1 LHRRDAG
8 KGLVALANGGTR
20 GVQEAGGLMRLWTRG
35 EHGGVAAAPVVP
47 WLARLSIPRLSPKA
61 LRYRDFRLILI
72 GQTISITG
80 NWAQV
85 VAQGLLL
92 LDLTNNSAAMLGL
105 LGFTY
110 LAPGIPLSL
119 LGGVL
124 TDRIDRKRLLVSAF
138 MVEAGT
144 AFALWAFVALG
155 NAEVWHLFVTVLILG
170 SCSALRQPPLQSL
183 VPDLVP
189 GDTVL
194 NANTLR
200 YAALY
205 LGRAIGPLVGGLMI
219 ATIGFSGAFFVN
231 ALSFVAPLIAVWVAR
246 IPAKPAGSGKTLL
259 AQLAEGSRYV
269 LRERVI
275 LGLLALVL
283 IPSLLALPFLYIL
296 PVYGREAF
304 DLGSA
309 ATGLL
314 MGAFGA
320 GALVGLVFMLAKGDI
335 ERRGRWL
342 IATAFAQVAGLSLV
356 AFAPHVSVA
365 IVITGVLGAI
375 GIVYQNI
382 LTTLFLV
389 LPPAELRGRTLGFM
403 NFAGNFQPFGNLAI
417 GVLAAAIGVRLS
429 IEVFAVLLLATFL
442 LTIINVKAIRDV

>member
-1 LHRRDAG
+1 
-8 KGLVALANGGTR
+8 
-20 GVQEAGGLMRLWTRG
+20 
-35 EHGGVAAAPVVP
+35 VAAPALP
-47 WLARLSIPRLSPKA
+47 WLGRLSIPRLSPKA

-72 GQTISITG
+72 GQTVSITG

-92 LDLTNNSAAMLGL
+92 LNLTNNSAFMLGL
-105 LGFTY
+105 LGFTF

-144 AFALWAFVALG
+144 AFGLWAFVALG
-155 NAEVWHLFVTVLILG
+155 NVEVWHLFVAVLILG

-200 YAALY
+200 YASLY
-205 LGRAIGPLVGGLMI
+205 LGRAIGPMIGGLMI

-231 ALSFVAPLIAVWVAR
+231 ALSFLAPLVAVWLAR
-246 IPAKPAGSGKTLL
+246 IPSRPAGSGTTLL

-296 PVYGREAF
+296 PVYARDAF
-304 DLGSA
+304 DLGA
-309 ATGLL
+309 GVTGVL

-335 ERRGRWL
+335 AHRGRVL
-342 IATAFAQVAGLSLV
+342 IAAAFGQVAGLSLV

-365 IVITGVLGAI
+365 VVITFVLGAI
-375 GIVYQNI
+375 GIVYQNL

-389 LPPAELRGRTLGFM
+389 LPPADLRGRTLGFM
-403 NFAGNFQPFGNLAI
+403 NFAGNFQPFGNLLI
-417 GVLAAAIGVRLS
+417 GALALAVGVRWS
-429 IEVFAVLLLATFL
+429 IEVFAIALLATFL
-442 LTIINVKAIRDV
+442 TTILSVKAIRDV